1 MSRPRRF
8 GKSLLLSTLEAIFR
22 GRRELFA
29 GLWIDGSDYAWE
41 KHPVVRVDIT
51 DLAARERRS
60 EGELRAQI
68 RQWYD
73 GFCFAA
79 GEEPVYNPFSLLLL
93 FKQCR
98 FANHWFESGT
108 PTFLIELLKKR
119 RYDVRDLEDLQV
131 DELAF
136 SSYEVEDLR
145 PVPLLVQ
152 TGYLTIKGYD
162 PESRLYTLSYPN
174 FEVENAFLRHLL
186 STFSGA
192 ENGVLGGTLW
202 QLSTALREREWE
214 RFFEFLQGFFAAI
227 PYDIQRPQERYYQ
240 TVFYLIFKL
249 LGLQVGVEIGR
260 NRGECGMRERRAMG
274 DNELPVSYNQFLQQL
289 KDQIRQA
296 RLHTMLAANRELVML
311 YWRIGSEILTRQQQ
325 AGWGAK
331 VIDRLAADLRREFP
345 DMKGFSARN
354 LKYMRAFAEIYIEAS
369 FVQQLAA
376 QIPWYHN
383 CLLMD
388 KVKDPTEREWYIRKT
403 VEHGWSR
410 HVLAVH
416 IESGLYQ
423 RAGRAISNFTLT
435 LPAPQSD
442 LAQQI
447 TKDPYL
453 FDFLTLAEDAGER
466 ALEHGL
472 LAHIRDFLLELG
484 VGFGFL
490 GSQYHLEVGDQDYYL
505 DLLFYHVRLRCYVVI
520 DLKIADFKPEYAGK
534 MNFYLS
540 AVDDLLRHDDDQPSI
555 GLILCKTRNRIIAE
569 YALRDMTK
577 PIGVAEWTTRLVESL
592 PENLEGSLPTVEELE
607 AALAGVRE

>member
-108 PTFLIELLKKR
+108 PTFLIDLLKKR
-119 RYDVRDLEDLQV
+119 GYDVRELEDLQV

-145 PVPLLVQ
+145 PVPLLLQ

-249 LGLQVGVEIGR
+249 LGLQVGVEVR
-260 NRGECGMRERRAMG
+260 THRGWIDAVI
-274 DNELPVSYNQFLQQL
+274 ELADGVFVFEFKVGGTAETALA
-289 KDQIRQA
+289 QIQA
-296 RLHTMLAANRELVML
+296 RGYV
-311 YWRIGSEILTRQQQ
+311 
-325 AGWGAK
+325 
-331 VIDRLAADLRREFP
+331 
-345 DMKGFSARN
+345 
-354 LKYMRAFAEIYIEAS
+354 
-369 FVQQLAA
+369 
-376 QIPWYHN
+376 
-383 CLLMD
+383 
-388 KVKDPTEREWYIRKT
+388 
-403 VEHGWSR
+403 
-410 HVLAVH
+410 
-416 IESGLYQ
+416 
-423 RAGRAISNFTLT
+423 
-435 LPAPQSD
+435 
-442 LAQQI
+442 
-447 TKDPYL
+447 DPY
-453 FDFLTLAEDAGER
+453 R
-466 ALEHGL
+466 Q
-472 LAHIRDFLLELG
+472 RD
-484 VGFGFL
+484 
-490 GSQYHLEVGDQDYYL
+490 
-505 DLLFYHVRLRCYVVI
+505 
-520 DLKIADFKPEYAGK
+520 KPIY
-534 MNFYLS
+534 S
-540 AVDDLLRHDDDQPSI
+540 
-555 GLILCKTRNRIIAE
+555 
-569 YALRDMTK
+569 
-577 PIGVAEWTTRLVESL
+577 IGVAFGQEERGIVDWQVVE
-592 PENLEGSLPTVEELE
+592 T
-607 AALAGVRE
+607 A